1 MSVYGILLL
10 ASIAA
15 AQSLP
20 VAGVRVAGNER
31 LSAAAIVRATG
42 VREAQAASRETLDAA
57 ARTLFDTG
65 LFTSVNYR
73 YEQVPG
79 SDPAAYSIT
88 FQVLEDR
95 ADTELRIEIAGVDE
109 SSIWRE
115 LAASDPL
122 VTRRMPH
129 NDRAS
134 EFYCRAVERVLER
147 AGRHE
152 KIVVSSSVDLATRR
166 METTLVPAN
175 PPKVA
180 DVRFQGTHSLSAA
193 ALRDAVAR
201 IVIDNR
207 YSEREFRQVLD
218 LNVRPMYEERGY
230 LKVEFPAIHLT
241 PAARDLAVDVQV
253 VEGAPWTLGTV
264 ALAGDHLPEDAMRK
278 ALALWDVHTANWKL
292 ILEAIT
298 RMEKVLRREGY
309 LGVTSKPV
317 RLFRDDGRTV
327 DLRIEVAKGRQFVL
341 GALSIAG
348 LSDRDRARAEKLFR
362 IKPGD
367 PLDQPYLEDYV
378 KQCLDFLGP
387 SIKGFDSKLSLRGDT
402 NLVDL
407 TMTFKLGPAR

>member
-1 MSVYGILLL
+1 MQQMSVLGTLLL

-15 AQSLP
+15 AQPLT

-31 LSAAAIVRATG
+31 LPAAAILRATG
-42 VREAQAASRETLDAA
+42 VRPGQAATLETLDAA
-57 ARTLFDTG
+57 VSRLFETG
-65 LFTSVNYR
+65 LFTSLNYR
-73 YEQVPG
+73 YEQIPG
-79 SDPAAYSIT
+79 SDPAAYIVT
-88 FQVLEDR
+88 FQLLEDR
-95 ADTELRIEIAGVDE
+95 ADTDVRIEIAAIDE
-109 SSIWRE
+109 ASIWKD
-115 LAASDPL
+115 LAAADPL

-129 NDRAS
+129 NDRAGD
-134 EFYCRAVERVLER
+134 FYCRAVERVLER

-175 PPKVA
+175 PPKVT
-180 DVRFQGTHSLSAA
+180 DVRFQGIHALSSA
-193 ALRDAVAR
+193 ALRDAVGR

-230 LKVEFPAIHLT
+230 LKVEFPSIRLT
-241 PAARDLAVDVQV
+241 PAAGDLSIDVQV
-253 VEGAPWTLGTV
+253 IEGTPWTLGT
-264 ALAGDHLPEDAMRK
+264 ASLIGDHLPEEAMRK
-278 ALALWDVHTANWKL
+278 ASALWEVHTANWKL

-327 DLRIEVAKGRQFVL
+327 DLRIEVTKGKQFVL

-348 LSDRDRARAEKLFR
+348 LSDRDRMRAEKLFR
-362 IKPGD
+362 IKPGE

-378 KQCLDFLGP
+378 KQCLDFLGN
-387 SIKGFDSKLSLRGDT
+387 SVKGFDSKLSLRGDT

-407 TMTFKLGPAR
+407 TLTFK

>member
-1 MSVYGILLL
+1 MQQMRVLGILLV

-15 AQSLP
+15 AEALP

-31 LSAAAIVRATG
+31 LPAAAIVRATG
-42 VREAQAASRETLDAA
+42 VSQGQAASRENLDAA
-57 ARTLFDTG
+57 VRTLFDTG

-79 SDPAAYSIT
+79 SDPATYNVT

-95 ADTELRIEIAGVDE
+95 ADIEVRIEIAGVDE
-109 SSIWRE
+109 ASLWKD
-115 LAASDPL
+115 LASSDPL

-129 NDRAS
+129 NDRAG
-134 EFYCRAVERVLER
+134 EFYCRAVERALER
-147 AGRHE
+147 TNRHE
-152 KIVVSSSVDLATRR
+152 KIVVASSVDLATRR

-175 PPKVA
+175 PPKVT
-180 DVRFQGTHSLSAA
+180 DVRFQGTHALSAA
-193 ALRDAVAR
+193 GLRDAIAR
-201 IVIDNR
+201 IVIGNR

-218 LNVRPMYEERGY
+218 LNVRPLYEERGY
-230 LKVEFPAIHLT
+230 LKVDFPAIRLT
-241 PAARDLAVDVQV
+241 PAAGDLAVDVQV
-253 VEGAPWTLGTV
+253 VEGNPWTLGTV
-264 ALAGDHLPEDAMRK
+264 ALVGDHLPEEAMRK
-278 ALALWDVHTANWKL
+278 ASALWDVHTANWKL
-292 ILEAIT
+292 ILEGVA

-327 DLRIEVAKGRQFVL
+327 DLRIEVTKGKQFVL

-348 LSDRDRARAEKLFR
+348 LSDRDRTRAEKLFR
-362 IKPGD
+362 IKPGE

-378 KQCLDFLGP
+378 KQCLDFLGN
-387 SIKGFDSKLSLRGDT
+387 SVKSFDSKLALRGET

-407 TMTFKLGPAR
+407 TLTFK

>member
-1 MSVYGILLL
+1 MQQMNVLGILLVV
-10 ASIAA
+10 SIAA
-15 AQSLP
+15 AQALP

-31 LSAAAIVRATG
+31 LPAAAIVRATG
-42 VREAQAASRETLDAA
+42 VRQGQAASRENLDAA
-57 ARTLFDTG
+57 VRTLFDTG
-65 LFTSVNYR
+65 LFPSVNYR

-79 SDPAAYSIT
+79 SDPASYTVT

-95 ADTELRIEIAGVDE
+95 ADTDVRIEIAGVDE
-109 SSIWRE
+109 ASIWKD
-115 LAASDPL
+115 LAYSDPL
-122 VTRRMPH
+122 LTRRMPH
-129 NDRAS
+129 NDRAG
-134 EFYCRAVERVLER
+134 EFYCRAVERALER
-147 AGRHE
+147 TNRHD
-152 KIVVSSSVDLATRR
+152 KIVVASSVDLATRR

-180 DVRFQGTHSLSAA
+180 DVRFQGTHAFSAA
-193 ALRDAVAR
+193 VLRDAVAR

-230 LKVEFPAIHLT
+230 LKVEFPAIRLT
-241 PAARDLAVDVQV
+241 PATGDLAVDVQV
-253 VEGAPWTLGTV
+253 VEGNPWTLGMI
-264 ALAGDHLPEDAMRK
+264 ALVGDHLPEEAMRK
-278 ALALWDVHTANWKL
+278 ASALWDVHTANWKL
-292 ILEAIT
+292 ILEGVA

-327 DLRIEVAKGRQFVL
+327 DLRIEVTKGKQFVL

-348 LSDRDRARAEKLFR
+348 LSDRDRTRAEKLFR
-362 IKPGD
+362 IKSGE

-378 KQCLDFLGP
+378 KQCLDFLGN
-387 SIKGFDSKLSLRGDT
+387 SVKSFDSKLVLRGDT

-407 TMTFKLGPAR
+407 ILTFK